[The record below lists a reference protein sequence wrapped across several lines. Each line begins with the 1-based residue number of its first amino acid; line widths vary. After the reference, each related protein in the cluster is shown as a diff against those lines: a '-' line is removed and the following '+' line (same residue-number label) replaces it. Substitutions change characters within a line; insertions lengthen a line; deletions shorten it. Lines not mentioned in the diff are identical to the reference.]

1 MTSSKGSS
9 ASGQSSIGESD
20 LGQLISIFRRGL
32 PKLIVTVLISLTLAA
47 AYVVLGTKWY
57 RADTVLILTDDQSIP
72 SLGSQF
78 SGLAALAGVNLSTG
92 SIETEAFAVLK
103 SRDFAREF
111 IKSRNL
117 AHVFVDAEPRRISRF
132 LGRVRKEKG
141 SHLEEAVE
149 YFQRNI
155 LRVAQDPKTGVISL
169 TVQWTDQDVVASWA
183 NSLAEEVNAQM
194 RERALKAAEQNVSY
208 LREQLVQTSLVGL
221 QQSISRLL
229 EVEMQ
234 KLMLARGNEE
244 FAFKI
249 VDNAVRPIKPARP
262 NVLFALSLSLAFG
275 LVTGA
280 LIVLFADSASASSKT

>member
-1 MTSSKGSS
+1 M
-9 ASGQSSIGESD
+9 
-20 LGQLISIFRRGL
+20 
-32 PKLIVTVLISLTLAA
+32 
-47 AYVVLGTKWY
+47 
-57 RADTVLILTDDQSIP
+57 ILTEDQSIP

-78 SGLAALAGVNLSTG
+78 SGLAALAGVNLST
-92 SIETEAFAVLK
+92 SSVETEALAVLK
-103 SRDFAREF
+103 SRDFARDF
-111 IKSRNL
+111 IESRDL
-117 AHVFVDAEPRRISRF
+117 AHVFIDSEPGLISR
-132 LGRVRKEKG
+132 LMGRAGEDKRLNV
-141 SHLEEAVE
+141 EEAVQ

-155 LRVAQDPKTGVISL
+155 LRVAQDPKTGVIKL
-169 TVQWTDQDVVASWA
+169 TVQWTNQDVVAGWA

-208 LREQLVQTSLVGL
+208 LREQLVQTSLLGL

-275 LVTGA
+275 LVIGA
-280 LIVLFADSASASSKT
+280 LIVLFADSASASSKA